1 MYKNPKDIYFCPI
14 KKKIQANPGIL
25 RNKAFKNII
34 LRQFSM
40 NSTLKFGDFYKK
52 KCVYARCPGKRPE
65 IWSFFKLI
73 G

>member
-25 RNKAFKNII
+25 RNKAFKNMI

-40 NSTLKFGDFYKK
+40 NSSLKFG
-52 KCVYARCPGKRPE
+52 
-65 IWSFFKLI
+65 FFLQQKMHLC
-73 G
+73 